1 MGEVG
6 PEAFTIFPLIEGLI
20 GVVLIEPVLDT
31 EWDFPLLCGYH
42 CPLREEPAP

>member
-1 MGEVG
+1 MGEFG
-6 PEAFTIFPLIEGLI
+6 PEACTIIPLIEGLI

-42 CPLREEPAP
+42 CPLRGESAP